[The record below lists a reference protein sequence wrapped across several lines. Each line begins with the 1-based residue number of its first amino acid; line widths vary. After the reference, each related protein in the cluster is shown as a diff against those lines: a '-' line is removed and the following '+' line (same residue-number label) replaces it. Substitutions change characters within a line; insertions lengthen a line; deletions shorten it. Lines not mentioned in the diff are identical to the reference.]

1 MASQNLHSSVR
12 MTLIGFGKKG
22 IIRYFQAGKDGE
34 KGGSDGACLLERP
47 LPARDVCCPKQTTE
61 LSLDNR

>member
-1 MASQNLHSSVR
+1 